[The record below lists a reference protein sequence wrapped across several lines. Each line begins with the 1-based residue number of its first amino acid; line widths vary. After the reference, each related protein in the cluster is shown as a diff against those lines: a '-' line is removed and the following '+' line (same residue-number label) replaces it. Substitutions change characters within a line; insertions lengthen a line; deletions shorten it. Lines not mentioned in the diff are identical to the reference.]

1 MKFLF
6 WLAFKTLKNTRQSL
20 GTMTWFSLVGVI
32 LGVGSLVVSMAVMSG
47 FEETL
52 KRAIIDVVGDAQVV
66 NQRALNL
73 SWQDFAAQI
82 KEIDPTVTA
91 ASPFVM
97 VEAIAAHDGQLSGAM
112 IQGLD
117 PETFQKVTHLKP
129 RVLQGKLSLQ
139 SEDPKKGTVLIG
151 KVLAQKLNLKV
162 GDSMSVVLPISNDY
176 DPTQFRRRV
185 GNFRVG
191 AILDMGKYEYDER
204 YIMADIKIAQELAEI
219 GNRYNGLMI
228 KLKDD
233 RTAPDFAIRVSE
245 KLGPGFWARSWR
257 DFNASIFEAVKIE
270 RTAIFFVVLII
281 VIVAAF
287 NVSSSLY
294 INVVQRYSQI
304 SLLKTIGLNS
314 KQIRWLFSLQGLMIG
329 GIGVV
334 IGYVF
339 GLLFCL
345 AFVFM
350 QNQWGLL
357 PGSVYKIDHIAIQLN
372 FLDTVAIVFVTL
384 LITFLSA
391 LAPASRGAKLEPVQG
406 LRYE

>member
-139 SEDPKKGTVLIG
+139 SQDPKKGTVLIG

-304 SLLKTIGLNS
+304 SLLKTIGLSS

>member
-20 GTMTWFSLVGVI
+20 GTMTWFSLIGVI

-66 NQRALNL
+66 NQKALNL

-82 KEIDPTVTA
+82 QEIDPTVTA

-97 VEAIAAHDGQLSGAM
+97 VEAIAAHEGQLSGAM

-117 PETFQKVTHLKP
+117 PDTFQKVTHLKP
-129 RVLQGKLSLQ
+129 RVLHGKLSLK

-185 GNFRVG
+185 GNFKVG

-219 GNRYNGLMI
+219 GNKYNGLMI

-304 SLLKTIGLNS
+304 SLLKTIGLSS

-329 GIGVV
+329 GIGVI

-350 QNQWGLL
+350 QNKWGLL
-357 PGSVYKIDHIAIQLN
+357 PGSVYKLDHIAIQLN
-372 FLDTVAIVFVTL
+372 FLDSVAIVFVTL
-384 LITFLSA
+384 IITFLSA
-391 LAPASRGAKLEPVQG
+391 LAPANRGAKLEPVQG